1 MRGRRPETVI
11 PGSSPVTEVPTPP
24 AWLSPDGKAE
34 WKRVAPILIE
44 QRQVITLADLFSLA
58 SYCCA
63 VGQVAEASRAI
74 TKDGLTF
81 KAPSGPKV
89 HPAVRV
95 RSDGMTQ
102 ARLLAG
108 ELGLT
113 PMSRSRPAM
122 REPAAPASDDDLGL
136 DG

>member
-1 MRGRRPETVI
+1 MRGRRPETVV
-11 PGSSPVTEVPTPP
+11 PGTSPVMEVPAPP
-24 AWLSPDGKAE
+24 AWLSSDGKAE

-44 QRQVITLADLFSLA
+44 QRHVLTQADLFTLA

-74 TKDGLTF
+74 SKDGLTF
-81 KAPSGPKV
+81 ASSSGPKT
-89 HPAVRV
+89 HPAVRI

-113 PMSRSRPAM
+113 PMSRSRPAV
-122 REPAAPASDDDLGL
+122 REPAAGAADDLGL
-136 DG
+136 D